1 MNKAEKARELFDQI
15 AKKNQENLFYYNS
28 NRAENLY
35 EEIYID
41 VERYRSLLDIILI
54 YEEGEFLETSM
65 EEFNGYLDLFM

>member
-15 AKKNQENLFYYNS
+15 AKKYQENLFYYNS